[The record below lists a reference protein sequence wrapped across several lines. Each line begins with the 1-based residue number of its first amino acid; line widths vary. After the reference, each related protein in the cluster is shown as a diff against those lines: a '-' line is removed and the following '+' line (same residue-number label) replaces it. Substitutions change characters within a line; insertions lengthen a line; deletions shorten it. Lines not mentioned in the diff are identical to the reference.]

1 MTPRDFSSSG
11 SNLKRLRM
19 ADPSPQ
25 GPTSPIG
32 QVTCP
37 NCLVVMIRVS
47 LGKPDES
54 SHLRTA
60 TYRCSRCGT
69 QTVRWIKE

>member
-1 MTPRDFSSSG
+1 MVHHYFPGSG
-11 SNLKRLRM
+11 TNLKRLSM
-19 ADPSPQ
+19 AEPSPP

-37 NCLVVMIRVS
+37 NCLVVMIRVA
-47 LGKPDES
+47 LGNPDES
-54 SHLRTA
+54 HHLRA
-60 TYRCSRCGT
+60 VTYRCSRCGT